1 MIKSNSNIEEKRAF
15 EFTIEGFNKEGGT
28 FWHYFEIPVNIFQ
41 KLCLEWWGGGD
52 GREGGWK
59 QGRGLKSKF
68 FSRNFSESEIGV
80 SSLPRVAAD
89 D

>member
-15 EFTIEGFNKEGGT
+15 EFTLEGFNKEGRT

-41 KLCLEWWGGGD
+41 KLCLEWWGGEMGERGD
-52 GREGGWK
+52 GSK
-59 QGRGLKSKF
+59 QGVEVKVFFQKLFRVRDWRFFASSK
-68 FSRNFSESEIGV
+68 
-80 SSLPRVAAD
+80 VAAD

>member
-1 MIKSNSNIEEKRAF
+1 MIKSNSNIGEKRAF
-15 EFTIEGFNKEGGT
+15 EFTLEGFNKEGRT

-41 KLCLEWWGGGD
+41 KLCLEWWGGEMGERGD
-52 GREGGWK
+52 GSKEGVEVK
-59 QGRGLKSKF
+59 V